1 MRRKKIVV
9 VGGGPAGMMAAIWAA
24 KNGGQVTLL
33 EKMDRVGRKLRITG
47 KGRCNITNIA
57 EVPDLIR
64 HMPGNGIF
72 LSSVLR
78 AFDNQDVIRFFEA
91 SGVATKV
98 ERGGRV
104 FPASDRAEDVVGAL
118 TASLAS
124 RGVALRCH
132 APVKALLTAQGKVAG
147 VRLKSGEEIYADAVI
162 LATGGASYPGTGST
176 GDGAALAAAV
186 GHRIV
191 PLQPALVP
199 LEVEEDWAKELTGLS
214 LRNVTL
220 GLRVDGDLREE
231 TFGEMLFTHFG
242 VGGPVVLT
250 LSRKVAMALRE
261 GAFVELLLNLKPAL
275 TPEQIEKRVQRDFVA
290 QQKKA
295 VKNGLRELLP
305 ARLIPP
311 LLDLA
316 YLPAEKPIH
325 QITREER
332 RRLTAL
338 LQCLPLTVL
347 RTRPLAEAIVTMGGV
362 ETREIHPKTMESKV
376 CPGLFI
382 AGEVAD
388 IDGFT
393 GGYNLQ
399 AAFSMGAAAGRWSVR
414 REEEAK

>member
-1 MRRKKIVV
+1 
-9 VGGGPAGMMAAIWAA
+9 MMAAIGAA
-24 KNGGQVTLL
+24 ENGGQVTLL

-57 EVPDLIR
+57 EVPDIIR
-64 HMPGNGIF
+64 HIPGNGIF
-72 LSSVLR
+72 LSSALR
-78 AFDNQDVIRFFEA
+78 AFDNQDVIRFFETC
-91 SGVATKV
+91 GVETKV

-104 FPASDRAEDVVGAL
+104 FPASDHAEDVVDAL
-118 TASLAS
+118 IASLAA
-124 RGVALRCH
+124 RGVELRCH
-132 APVKALLTAQGKVAG
+132 APVKALLTAQGTIAG
-147 VRLKSGEEIYADAVI
+147 VRLKSGEEIHADAVI

-176 GDGAALAAAV
+176 GDGAEMAAAV
-186 GHRIV
+186 GHHIV

-220 GLRVDGDLREE
+220 GLTVDGDLQEE
-231 TFGEMLFTHFG
+231 AFGEMLFTHFG
-242 VGGPVVLT
+242 VSGPIVLT
-250 LSRKVAMALRE
+250 LSRKAAMALRE

-275 TPEQIEKRVQRDFVA
+275 THEQLEKRVQRDFAA

-295 VKNGLRELLP
+295 AKNGLRDLLP

-311 LLDLA
+311 ILDLA
-316 YLPAEKPIH
+316 YLPSEKPIH

-338 LQCLPLTVL
+338 LQRVPLTVL

-414 REEEAK
+414 REEEVR